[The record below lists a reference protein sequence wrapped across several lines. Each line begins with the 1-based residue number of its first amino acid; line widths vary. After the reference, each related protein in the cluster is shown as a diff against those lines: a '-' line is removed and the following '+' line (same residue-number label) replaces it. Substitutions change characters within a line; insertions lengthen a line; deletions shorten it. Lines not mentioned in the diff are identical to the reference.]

1 MDAEVVAG
9 IERDR
14 AKAEIRAARNAG
26 LDAKVRGIVLEHFTR
41 DAEFVLR
48 ELRAGAG
55 AGEGALPSL
64 NAVRESIRGL
74 EVIRA
79 LRGLPATRRKVGD
92 DAVVYS
98 NIVAGRHVRDQNY
111 ACRLFQ
117 FDLVRI
123 PSVKVV
129 NGKLVADGTP
139 RNVLTGICVGSRHAF
154 ARVLDR
160 DAGKSNHPL
169 ETTTRKGFKDMYTK
183 DILPAFVARQAA
195 EARRVAGGYYTEA
208 RYLERCA
215 ARRAARDAAVAGRNR
230 RGAVASLAQMDLL
243 PLIHG
248 GPGRLERVV
257 EGKTVTFVERA
268 VEVATGPFV
277 RPLGP
282 EYGQHSWLDG
292 LAELTMSA
300 GARREVSAP
309 WEQTH
314 VHMTMVTDAGDFG
327 ETRAYVDA
335 ERAQGGHAPV
345 RWCVVSKSQLN
356 RLSVQI
362 IERFHRT
369 LRSMLAIYFYAHDA
383 TVGLAQAI
391 ERVLRT
397 YNATR
402 HATTLHRPADLWD
415 CWDAGAVERY
425 SAQVPKYASLAAFPV
440 GSYVEVLEGKVG
452 KLDKQVVKRATGLRV
467 VAHNQCTLE
476 LERVFPVD
484 EDDEDATRDAV
495 RAAAVIGPG
504 AAVDPDDELMKL
516 HGVGPKYARDLHA
529 LGVDTLA
536 QLAQSAAGQAALP
549 PAARVALPFVADLVT
564 KIPRAEMKEHERRLK
579 AVLGD
584 AVTLA
589 GSFRR
594 GSPLCGDVDALVA
607 GATADA
613 ASERMRAAVNAMAA
627 SGYVVAELARGATKW
642 QGIVR
647 FAGLPARRM
656 DLHAVGAGEHAFAL
670 LYFTGSREFNIELR
684 ARARGRGMRLSE
696 RALLSAD
703 GRRLRAATE
712 HEIFALLNTPYIAP
726 EHRVGRPAMP
736 SLPPRVPVYRTPT
749 NQPMKVNM
757 RWFEDAPGVH
767 RLRSVWVKS
776 PVPPW
781 MCTRVLAPG
790 TPVDRKLPRGQAGVR
805 ALTNEVNALNEIDAR
820 WTVTGP
826 RRAKSRV
833 PSKRAAQES
842 GAARERPRRVQQRR
856 VYAPRE

>member
-1 MDAEVVAG
+1 
-9 IERDR
+9 
-14 AKAEIRAARNAG
+14 
-26 LDAKVRGIVLEHFTR
+26 
-41 DAEFVLR
+41 
-48 ELRAGAG
+48 
-55 AGEGALPSL
+55 
-64 NAVRESIRGL
+64 
-74 EVIRA
+74 
-79 LRGLPATRRKVGD
+79 
-92 DAVVYS
+92 
-98 NIVAGRHVRDQNY
+98 
-111 ACRLFQ
+111 
-117 FDLVRI
+117 
-123 PSVKVV
+123 
-129 NGKLVADGTP
+129 
-139 RNVLTGICVGSRHAF
+139 VLTGICVGSRRAF

-160 DAGKSNHPL
+160 DSGENNHPL
-169 ETTTRKGFKDMYTK
+169 EVTTRKGFKDMYTR

-195 EARRVAGGYYTEA
+195 EARRVAEGYYTEA
-208 RYLERCA
+208 RYVERCA

-248 GPGRLERVV
+248 GPGRLVRVG
-257 EGKTVTFVERA
+257 EGETVTLVERA
-268 VEVATGPFV
+268 VEVGAGPFI

-300 GARREVSAP
+300 GSRREVSAP

-327 ETRAYVDA
+327 EARKYVDA
-335 ERAQGGHAPV
+335 ERAASKEAPV

-383 TVGLAQAI
+383 TMGLAPAI
-391 ERVLRT
+391 ERVLAT

-415 CWDAGAVERY
+415 CWGPDAAERY

-484 EDDEDATRDAV
+484 EDDEDETRDAV
-495 RAAAVIGPG
+495 RAATADLG
-504 AAVDPDDELMKL
+504 AAVDPNDELMKL

-549 PAARVALPFVADLVT
+549 PVARVALPFVADLVT
-564 KIPRAEMKEHERRLK
+564 KIPRAEAKEHERRLK

-589 GSFRR
+589 GSYRR
-594 GSPLCGDVDALVA
+594 GLPLCGDVDALVR

-613 ASERMRAAVNAMAA
+613 ASALMRGAVQAMAA
-627 SGYVVAELARGATKW
+627 AGYVVAELARGATKW

-656 DLHAVGAGEHAFAL
+656 DLHAVGADEHAFAL

-696 RALLSAD
+696 RALLADD
-703 GRRLRAATE
+703 GRRLAAATE
-712 HEIFALLNTPYIAP
+712 SEIFALLNTPYIAP

-736 SLPPRVPVYRTPT
+736 SLPPRIPVYRTPT

-790 TPVDRKLPRGQAGVR
+790 AAVDRKLPRGQAGIR

-826 RRAKSRV
+826 RRKPL
-833 PSKRAAQES
+833 PSKRAAQER
-842 GAARERPRRVQQRR
+842 GQPERRVQPTRVQQRR
-856 VYAPRE
+856 VYAPGGSAGPL